1 MASPTGFPPPSVQD
15 PTKLFPSALR
25 IADTTIAKKLKDT
38 PAPSLKKKG
47 NIILHRFPSKDLD
60 TYLLLKIVQLSS
72 NLRAGK
78 ILIDNGF
85 TYEWNTLYRAIDES
99 TQHVLVLLSAHR
111 ENQWQAFHDNVL
123 AAFFQ
128 EDINQKG
135 KISAHPPKH
144 IPPAA
149 IRSSLQSS
157 IEESDNIPPEF
168 LDKAAPTLK
177 SLQKIK
183 SGYVHGR
190 AASIMSLY
198 DHENK
203 HFLTNGQCPNKN
215 VALRSLWRATYSA
228 IGGCVAQTGL
238 EWFGRD
244 YFSRVAE
251 FAEQF
256 RRAARVGE
264 SFDRKVLNLF

>member
-1 MASPTGFPPPSVQD
+1 MASLTGFPPAPHQD
-15 PTKLFPSALR
+15 PTKLFPSALD
-25 IADTTIAKKLKDT
+25 IADTIIAKRMEDT
-38 PAPSLKKKG
+38 PAPSIKKKG
-47 NIILHRFPSKDLD
+47 NIILHRFPNKDLD

-78 ILIDNGF
+78 TLIDKGF
-85 TYEWNTLYRAIDES
+85 TYEWSILYRTIDES

-111 ENQWQAFHDNVL
+111 ENQWQALHDDVL

-135 KISAHPPKH
+135 KISAHSPKH

-149 IRSSLQSS
+149 IRASLQTS
-157 IEESDNIPPEF
+157 IEASDNIPPEF
-168 LDKAAPTLK
+168 LGKAVPTLK

-198 DHENK
+198 DHGNK
-203 HFLTNGQCPNKN
+203 QFLTNGHCPSKN
-215 VALRSLWRATYSA
+215 VALRSLWRATYKT
-228 IGGCVAQTGL
+228 IGGCVAQSAL
-238 EWFGRD
+238 KWFGRD
-244 YFSRVAE
+244 YFSVVAE
-251 FAEQF
+251 FSEKF
-256 RRAARVGE
+256 RQAAQVGE
-264 SFDRKVLNLF
+264 SFDRKALALV